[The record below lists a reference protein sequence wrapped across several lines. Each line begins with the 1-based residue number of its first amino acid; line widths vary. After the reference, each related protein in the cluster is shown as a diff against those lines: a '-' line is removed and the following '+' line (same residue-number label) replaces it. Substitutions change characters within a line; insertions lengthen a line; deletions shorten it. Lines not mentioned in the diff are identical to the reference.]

1 MDEKKKKKENQ
12 FPKVVGVSFF
22 FFFFC
27 RSFFEGGNFSTPH
40 VDRRHLELD

>member
-12 FPKVVGVSFF
+12 FPKVVGVSF